1 MRYLQEVGVD
11 CGADAFTKFRNLHVT
26 LRILV
31 VYLCTGAAR
40 IRFVIYLPETN
51 KKIDYVALINLQRG
65 VTPPYREVRIV
76 FPKQ

>member
-1 MRYLQEVGVD
+1 MPLRNSATFMLRY
-11 CGADAFTKFRNLHVT
+11 A
-26 LRILV
+26 
-31 VYLCTGAAR
+31 YWSY
-40 IRFVIYLPETN
+40 IYVLAQRESGLLSIYPKQT